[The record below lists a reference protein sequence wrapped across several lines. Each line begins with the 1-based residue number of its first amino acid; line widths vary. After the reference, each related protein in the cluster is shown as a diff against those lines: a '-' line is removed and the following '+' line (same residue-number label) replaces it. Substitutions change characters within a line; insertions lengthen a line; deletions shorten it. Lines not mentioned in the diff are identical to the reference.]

1 MFFVHSK
8 ILGHANMIWNHPC
21 NNAMN
26 HISGKIDFCRPGRKS
41 VSDIARPRV
50 LSVLDSKRFLLKL
63 QKNIGLYPIISNSK
77 NILYLISNS
86 KVKSDKHW
94 SEVPP
99 ARDRSQRG
107 DHHDGRLPHFPRR
120 PRKAAGT
127 FSQSGK

>member
-21 NNAMN
+21 NNALN
-26 HISGKIDFCRPGRKS
+26 HISGKIDFCRTGRKS

-63 QKNIGLYPIISNSK
+63 QKNIGLY
-77 NILYLISNS
+77 LISDS

-107 DHHDGRLPHFPRR
+107 DHHNGRLPHFPRR

-127 FSQSGK
+127 FSHSGK